1 MDLVGFLA
9 SRVDAAR
16 QMMSVPRR
24 GAEASG
30 RLFVAKRCHEAAKSG
45 PVDLDA
51 ILQDVLDG
59 LSEAAHEGA
68 RKEAEVIERRLTGAA
83 K

>member
-1 MDLVGFLA
+1 MGFLA

-16 QMMSVPRR
+16 QLMSVPGR

-30 RLFVAKRCHEAAKSG
+30 RLFVAKRCHEGAKAG
-45 PVDLDA
+45 HVDVDA
-51 ILQDVLDG
+51 VLASVLEG
-59 LSEAAHEGA
+59 LSEAAHDGA
-68 RKEAEVIERRLTGAA
+68 RKEAEAVRRRMTGAA